1 MVGYLNPGRCNTAK
15 ITNADKDFGKRLY
28 FENISFLLNAG
39 HIRKFD
45 KNNCIRTS
53 VFGYENKE
61 KYPIHVSKK
70 MFRRRK
76 F

>member
-1 MVGYLNPGRCNTAK
+1 MVGYLNPARCNTAK
-15 ITNADKDFGKRLY
+15 ITNTDKDFSKRLY
-28 FENISFLLNAG
+28 FDNITFLVKAG
-39 HIRKFD
+39 HIHKFD

-61 KYPIHVSKK
+61 KYPIYVSKK
-70 MFRRRK
+70 MFHRRK